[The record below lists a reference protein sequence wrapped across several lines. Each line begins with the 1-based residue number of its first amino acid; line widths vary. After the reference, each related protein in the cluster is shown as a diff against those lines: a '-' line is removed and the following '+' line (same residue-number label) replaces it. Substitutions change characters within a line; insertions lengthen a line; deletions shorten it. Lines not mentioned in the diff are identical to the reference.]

1 MMSDVCLVK
10 GSRRL
15 QEEPIDVKIR
25 LNRGDSLD
33 DEEDDLQ
40 EGYREGQQKRKQDTI
55 IAELREKAQVSRH
68 LGVTLPLF
76 FS

>member
-1 MMSDVCLVK
+1 M
-10 GSRRL
+10 